1 MMLWGSVVNK
11 LWLTILL
18 LVSVVLGLLT
28 FLLLEFFGNFH
39 IEEAE
44 ESLMQTATKVSI
56 LMEEIDDKDTVYDT
70 AERVQDPNSRIAIL
84 QDDEL
89 WLSGTDE
96 QSEPLPGVDKDW
108 LLADPELKKAAVNG
122 KDVSKQLILPDS
134 DRSVIAVGTPLQD
147 GSGAVYVYQSL
158 AVVKETGNQTT
169 QIILLGAGIAFIL
182 TTVFAFFLSSRITKP
197 LIKMQD
203 AALNV
208 ARGQFGTEVP
218 VVTHDEIG
226 MLAMAFNKMG
236 KQLEFNINALSQE
249 KEHLS
254 RVVNAM
260 VDGVVMINRQGEL
273 TVTNPPA
280 EAFIHDWQF
289 ENGET
294 FHEVPGVWLEIME
307 SVVATASE
315 VTREV
320 TIQGREWVI
329 IATPL
334 YDDATIRGAVAVVR
348 DMTQERRLNKLR
360 EDFITNITHELRTP
374 ISLLQGYS
382 EAIID
387 DIADTVEAKNELAQ
401 IIHDESLRIGRLVNQ
416 LLDLARMEAGDTN
429 LVMEDVEINPFL
441 ERIVRKFQ
449 GLADEREIKL
459 GLVNTV
465 ERSTYHF
472 APDAIEQVLT
482 NLIDNAITHTENAGA
497 VQVLVSD
504 EKEELVMIVK
514 DSGSG
519 IPEEDLPFVFE
530 RFYKADKSRTRKTAK
545 TGNGLGLAIAKN
557 IVQAHNGTI
566 KVTSK
571 LHEGTTFTIRLPQ
584 DTNLT

>member
-1 MMLWGSVVNK
+1 MLWGSVVNK
-11 LWLTILL
+11 LWLTILV

-56 LMEEIDDKDTVYDT
+56 LLEEIDDRSTVYDT

-84 QDDEL
+84 QNDEL
-89 WLSGTDE
+89 WISDPDE
-96 QSEPLPGVDKDW
+96 AEPLPGVDKQW
-108 LLADPELKKAAVNG
+108 LLHDPELNKAVTEG
-122 KDVSKQLILPDS
+122 EDVSKQLILPNT
-134 DRSVIAVGTPLQD
+134 DRSVIVVGTPLQD
-147 GSGAVYVYQSL
+147 GAGAVYVYQSL
-158 AVVKETGNQTT
+158 SVVKETGNQTT
-169 QIILLGAGIAFIL
+169 QIILLGAGIAFVL

-208 ARGQFGTEVP
+208 ARGEFGTTVP

-226 MLAMAFNKMG
+226 MLATALNKMG

-249 KEHLS
+249 KEHLA

-280 EAFIHDWQF
+280 EEFIHDWQF

-307 SVVATASE
+307 SVVSTASD

-334 YDDATIRGAVAVVR
+334 YDDAAIRGAVAVVR

-387 DIADTVEAKNELAQ
+387 DIADTIEAKNELAQ

-416 LLDLARMEAGDTN
+416 SLDLARMEAGDTN
-429 LVMEDVEINPFL
+429 LVVEEVEINPFL

-459 GLVNTV
+459 GLVNALDK
-465 ERSTYHF
+465 RNYQF
-472 APDAIEQVLT
+472 APDALEQVLT
-482 NLIDNAITHTENAGA
+482 NLIDNAITHTENAGS

-504 EKEELVMIVK
+504 DKEQLVMIVK

-530 RFYKADKSRTRKTAK
+530 RFYKADKSRTRKTAR

-557 IVQAHNGTI
+557 IIQAHGGTI

-571 LHEGTTFTIRLPQ
+571 LHEGTTFTIRLPR
-584 DTNLT
+584 DTNLS

>member
-1 MMLWGSVVNK
+1 MLWGSVVNK
-11 LWLTILL
+11 LWLTILV

-56 LMEEIDDKDTVYDT
+56 LLEEIDDRNTVYDT

-84 QDDEL
+84 QNDEL
-89 WLSGTDE
+89 WISNPDE
-96 QSEPLPGVDKDW
+96 AEPLPDVDQQW
-108 LLADPELKKAAVNG
+108 LLNDDTLNKAVTDG
-122 KDVSKQLILPDS
+122 EDVSKQLILPNT
-134 DRSVIAVGTPLQD
+134 DRSVIVVGTPLQD

-158 AVVKETGNQTT
+158 SVVKETGNQTT
-169 QIILLGAGIAFIL
+169 QIILLGAGIAFVL

-208 ARGQFGTEVP
+208 ARGEFGTEVP

-226 MLAMAFNKMG
+226 MLATALNKMG

-249 KEHLS
+249 KEHLA

-307 SVVATASE
+307 SVVSTASE

-334 YDDATIRGAVAVVR
+334 YDDAAIRGAVAVVR

-459 GLVNTV
+459 GLVNAV
-465 ERSTYHF
+465 DKRTYHF
-472 APDAIEQVLT
+472 APDALEQVLT
-482 NLIDNAITHTENAGA
+482 NLIDNAITHTEHAGA

-504 EKEELVMIVK
+504 DKDQLVIIVK

-557 IVQAHNGTI
+557 IIQAHNGTI

-571 LHEGTTFTIRLPQ
+571 LREGTTFIIRLPQ

>member
-1 MMLWGSVVNK
+1 MLWGSVVNK
-11 LWLTILL
+11 LWLTILV

-44 ESLMQTATKVSI
+44 ESLMQTAAKVSI
-56 LMEEIDDKDTVYDT
+56 LLEEIDDRSTVYDT

-89 WLSGTDE
+89 WISEPDE
-96 QSEPLPGVDKDW
+96 AEPLPDVDQQW
-108 LLADPELKKAAVNG
+108 LMDDAVLNKAVTEG
-122 KDVSKQLILPDS
+122 EDVSKQLILPNT
-134 DRSVIAVGTPLQD
+134 DRSVIVVGTPLQD

-158 AVVKETGNQTT
+158 SVVKETGNQTT
-169 QIILLGAGIAFIL
+169 QIILLGAGIAFVL

-208 ARGQFGTEVP
+208 ARGEFGTKVP

-226 MLAMAFNKMG
+226 MLATALNKMG

-249 KEHLS
+249 KEHLA

-280 EAFIHDWQF
+280 EEFIHDWQF

-307 SVVATASE
+307 SVVSTASE

-334 YDDATIRGAVAVVR
+334 YDDAAIRGAVAVVR

-387 DIADTVEAKNELAQ
+387 DIADTIEAKNELAQ

-416 LLDLARMEAGDTN
+416 SLDLARMEAGDTN
-429 LVMEDVEINPFL
+429 LVMEEVEINPFL

-459 GLVNTV
+459 GLVNAV
-465 ERSTYHF
+465 DKRTYQF

-504 EKEELVMIVK
+504 DKDQLVMIVK

-530 RFYKADKSRTRKTAK
+530 RFYKADKSRTRKTVR

-557 IVQAHNGTI
+557 IIQAHDGTI

-571 LHEGTTFTIRLPQ
+571 LHEGTTFTIRLPR

>member
-1 MMLWGSVVNK
+1 MLWGSVVNK
-11 LWLTILL
+11 LWLTILV

-56 LMEEIDDKDTVYDT
+56 LLEEIDDRNTVYDT

-84 QDDEL
+84 QNDEL
-89 WLSGTDE
+89 WISNPDE
-96 QSEPLPGVDKDW
+96 AEPLPNVDQQW
-108 LLADPELKKAAVNG
+108 LLNDDTLNKAVTEG
-122 KDVSKQLILPDS
+122 EDVSKQLILPNT
-134 DRSVIAVGTPLQD
+134 DRSVIVVGTPLQD

-158 AVVKETGNQTT
+158 SVVKETGNQTT
-169 QIILLGAGIAFIL
+169 QIILLGAGIAFVL

-208 ARGQFGTEVP
+208 ARGEFGTEVP

-226 MLAMAFNKMG
+226 MLATALNKMG

-249 KEHLS
+249 KEHLA

-307 SVVATASE
+307 SVVSTASE

-334 YDDATIRGAVAVVR
+334 YDDAAIRGAVAVVR

-459 GLVNTV
+459 GLVNAV
-465 ERSTYHF
+465 DKRTYHF
-472 APDAIEQVLT
+472 APDALEQVLT
-482 NLIDNAITHTENAGA
+482 NLIDNAITHTEHAGA

-504 EKEELVMIVK
+504 DKDQLVIIVK

-557 IVQAHNGTI
+557 IIQAHNGTI

-571 LHEGTTFTIRLPQ
+571 LREGTTFTIRLPQ

>member
-1 MMLWGSVVNK
+1 MLWGSVVNK
-11 LWLTILL
+11 LWLTILV

-56 LMEEIDDKDTVYDT
+56 LLEEIDDRSTVYDT

-84 QDDEL
+84 QNDEL
-89 WLSGTDE
+89 WISNPDE
-96 QSEPLPGVDKDW
+96 AEPLPDVDQQW
-108 LLADPELKKAAVNG
+108 LLNDDTLNKAVTEG
-122 KDVSKQLILPDS
+122 EDVSKQLILPNT
-134 DRSVIAVGTPLQD
+134 DRSVIVVGTPLQD

-158 AVVKETGNQTT
+158 SVVKETGNQTT
-169 QIILLGAGIAFIL
+169 QIILLGAGIAFVL

-208 ARGQFGTEVP
+208 ARGEFGTTVP

-226 MLAMAFNKMG
+226 MLATALNKMG

-249 KEHLS
+249 KEHLA

-280 EAFIHDWQF
+280 EEFIHDWQF

-307 SVVATASE
+307 SVVSTASE

-334 YDDATIRGAVAVVR
+334 YDDAAIRGAVAVVR

-416 LLDLARMEAGDTN
+416 SLDLARMEAGDTN
-429 LVMEDVEINPFL
+429 LVVEEVEINPFL

-459 GLVNTV
+459 GLVNAV
-465 ERSTYHF
+465 DKRTYRF
-472 APDAIEQVLT
+472 APDGIEQVLT

-504 EKEELVMIVK
+504 DKDQLVMIVK

-530 RFYKADKSRTRKTAK
+530 RFYKADKSRTRKTAR

-557 IVQAHNGTI
+557 IIQAHGGTI

-571 LHEGTTFTIRLPQ
+571 LHEGTTFTIRLPR

>member
-1 MMLWGSVVNK
+1 MLWGGVVNK
-11 LWLTILL
+11 LWLTILV

-44 ESLMQTATKVSI
+44 ESLMQTASKVSI
-56 LMEEIDDKDTVYDT
+56 LMEEIDDTSTVYDT

-89 WLSGTDE
+89 WLTAADDE
-96 QSEPLPGVDKDW
+96 SAPLPAVDKQWFLGDT
-108 LLADPELKKAAVNG
+108 ELKRAVTEE

-134 DRSVIAVGTPLQD
+134 DQSVIVVGTPLQD

-158 AVVKETGNQTT
+158 SVVKETGNQTT

-197 LIKMQD
+197 LIKMHD

-208 ARGQFGTEVP
+208 ARGEFGTKVP

-226 MLAMAFNKMG
+226 MLATAFNKMG

-307 SVVATASE
+307 NVVATASE

-429 LVMEDVEINPFL
+429 LVMEEVEINPFL

-449 GLADEREIKL
+449 RLADERDIKL
-459 GLVNTV
+459 GLVNAV
-465 ERSTYHF
+465 EKSTYHF
-472 APDAIEQVLT
+472 APDSMEQVLT
-482 NLIDNAITHTENAGA
+482 NLIDNAITHTENTGA

-504 EKEELVMIVK
+504 EKGQLVMRVK

-530 RFYKADKSRTRKTAK
+530 RFYKADKSRTRKTAR

-557 IVQAHNGTI
+557 IVKAHNGSI

-571 LHEGTTFTIRLPQ
+571 LHEGTTFIILLPQ
-584 DTNLT
+584 DTNPT

>member
-1 MMLWGSVVNK
+1 MLWGSVVNK
-11 LWLTILL
+11 LWLTILV

-44 ESLMQTATKVSI
+44 ESLLQTATKVSI
-56 LMEEIDDKDTVYDT
+56 LMEEINNKDTVYDT
-70 AERVQDPNSRIAIL
+70 AERVQDKNSRIAIL

-89 WLSGTDE
+89 WLSGTDKE
-96 QSEPLPGVDKDW
+96 SEPLPDVDREW
-108 LLADPELKKAAVNG
+108 LLQDTELNKAATEG
-122 KDVSKQLILPDS
+122 EDVSKQLILPDS
-134 DRSVIAVGTPLQD
+134 DKSVIVVGTPLQD

-158 AVVKETGNQTT
+158 SVVRETGNQTT
-169 QIILLGAGIAFIL
+169 QIILLGAGIAFVL

-226 MLAMAFNKMG
+226 MLATAFNKMG

-307 SVVATASE
+307 SVVSTASD

-334 YDDATIRGAVAVVR
+334 FEDAAIRGAVAVVR

-459 GLVNTV
+459 GLINTV

-472 APDAIEQVLT
+472 APDAMEQVLT
-482 NLIDNAITHTENAGA
+482 NLIDNAIRHTDSGGA

-504 EKEELVMIVK
+504 EKERLVMTVK
-514 DSGSG
+514 DTGRG

-530 RFYKADKSRTRKTAK
+530 RFYKADKSRTRKTAR

-557 IVQAHNGTI
+557 IVQAHDGTI

-584 DTNLT
+584 DTNQ

>member
-1 MMLWGSVVNK
+1 MLWGSVVNK

-44 ESLMQTATKVSI
+44 ERLMQTAAKVSI
-56 LMEEIDDKDTVYDT
+56 LLEEIDNRGTVFDT
-70 AERVQDPNSRIAIL
+70 ANRVQDPNSRIAIL
-84 QDDEL
+84 QGDTF
-89 WLSGTDE
+89 WLSEPDT
-96 QSEPLPGVDKDW
+96 QSDALPGVNKNWFLEDT
-108 LLADPELKKAAVNG
+108 ELSKAVTDG
-122 KDVSKQLILPDS
+122 KEVSKRLVLPDTDVSVL
-134 DRSVIAVGTPLQD
+134 AVGTPLAD
-147 GSGAVYVYQSL
+147 GNGAVYVYQSL
-158 AVVKETGNQTT
+158 SVVKETGNQTT
-169 QIILLGAGIAFIL
+169 QIILLGAGIAFVL

-208 ARGQFGTEVP
+208 ARGQFGTTVP

-226 MLAMAFNKMG
+226 MLATAFNKMG

-307 SVVATASE
+307 SVVTTASE
-315 VTREV
+315 VTREL

-334 YDDATIRGAVAVVR
+334 YDDAAIRGAVAVVR

-360 EDFITNITHELRTP
+360 EDFITNVTHELRTP

-416 LLDLARMEAGDTN
+416 LLDLARMEAGDTH
-429 LVMEDVEINPFL
+429 LIIEDVDINPFL

-449 GLADEREIKL
+449 GLADDRQIKL
-459 GLVNTV
+459 GLVNAV
-465 ERSTYHF
+465 DKQTYQF
-472 APDAIEQVLT
+472 APDSLEQVLT
-482 NLIDNAITHTENAGA
+482 NLIDNAITHTENAGS
-497 VQVLVSD
+497 VQVTVSD
-504 EKEELVMIVK
+504 DSEQLVITVK

-530 RFYKADKSRTRKTAK
+530 RFYKADKSRTRKTGK

-557 IVQAHNGTI
+557 IVQAHGGTI
-566 KVTSK
+566 KVTSR

-584 DTNLT
+584 HTKKI

>member
-1 MMLWGSVVNK
+1 MLWGSVVNK

-44 ESLMQTATKVSI
+44 EKLMQTAAKVSI
-56 LMEEIDDKDTVYDT
+56 LLEEIDDRVTVFNT
-70 AERVQDPNSRIAIL
+70 ADRVQDPNSRIAIL
-84 QDDEL
+84 QGDTY
-89 WLSGTDE
+89 WLSEPDK
-96 QSEPLPGVDKDW
+96 QSDALPSVDKDW
-108 LLADPELKKAAVNG
+108 FLEDAELSKAVTDR
-122 KDVSKQLILPDS
+122 KEVSKQVVLPNTDV
-134 DRSVIAVGTPLQD
+134 SVLAVGTPLED
-147 GSGAVYVYQSL
+147 GDGAVYVYQSL
-158 AVVKETGNQTT
+158 SVVKETGNQTT
-169 QIILLGAGIAFIL
+169 QIILLGAGIAFVL

-208 ARGQFGTEVP
+208 ARGQFGTTVP

-226 MLAMAFNKMG
+226 MLATAFNKMG

-307 SVVATASE
+307 SVVTTASE
-315 VTREV
+315 VTREI

-334 YDDATIRGAVAVVR
+334 YDEAAIRGAVAVVR

-360 EDFITNITHELRTP
+360 EDFITNVTHELRTP

-416 LLDLARMEAGDTN
+416 LLDLARMEAGDTH
-429 LVMEDVEINPFL
+429 LVIEDVDINPFL

-449 GLADEREIKL
+449 GLADDRQMKL
-459 GLVNTV
+459 GLVNAV
-465 ERSTYHF
+465 DKQTYRF
-472 APDAIEQVLT
+472 APDSLEQVLT
-482 NLIDNAITHTENAGA
+482 NLIDNAITHTENAGS
-497 VQVLVSD
+497 VQVTVSD
-504 EKEELVMIVK
+504 DNEQLVITVK

-530 RFYKADKSRTRKTAK
+530 RFYKADKSRTRKTGK

-557 IVQAHNGTI
+557 IVQAHGGTI
-566 KVTSK
+566 NVTSR

-584 DTNLT
+584 HTKKI

>member
-1 MMLWGSVVNK
+1 MLWGSVVNK
-11 LWLTILL
+11 LWLTILV

-56 LMEEIDDKDTVYDT
+56 LLEEIDDRNTVYDT

-84 QDDEL
+84 QNDEL
-89 WLSGTDE
+89 WISNPDE
-96 QSEPLPGVDKDW
+96 AEPLPDVDQQW
-108 LLADPELKKAAVNG
+108 LLNDDTLNKAVTEG
-122 KDVSKQLILPDS
+122 EDVSKQLILPNT
-134 DRSVIAVGTPLQD
+134 DRSVIVVGTPLQD

-158 AVVKETGNQTT
+158 SVVKETGNQTT
-169 QIILLGAGIAFIL
+169 QIILLGAGIAFVL

-208 ARGQFGTEVP
+208 ARGEFGTEVP

-226 MLAMAFNKMG
+226 MLATALNKMG

-249 KEHLS
+249 KEHLA

-307 SVVATASE
+307 SVVSTASE

-334 YDDATIRGAVAVVR
+334 YDDAAIRGAVAVVR

-459 GLVNTV
+459 GLVNAV
-465 ERSTYHF
+465 DKRTYHF
-472 APDAIEQVLT
+472 APDALEQVLT
-482 NLIDNAITHTENAGA
+482 NLIDNAITHTEHAGA

-504 EKEELVMIVK
+504 DKDQLVIIVK

-557 IVQAHNGTI
+557 IIQAHNGTI

-571 LHEGTTFTIRLPQ
+571 LREGTTFTIRLPQ

>member
-1 MMLWGSVVNK
+1 MLWGSVVNK
-11 LWLTILL
+11 LWLTILV

-56 LMEEIDDKDTVYDT
+56 LLEEIDDRSTVYDT

-84 QDDEL
+84 QNDALWISNPDEA
-89 WLSGTDE
+89 
-96 QSEPLPGVDKDW
+96 EPLPDVDQQW
-108 LLADPELKKAAVNG
+108 LLNDDTLNKAVTEG
-122 KDVSKQLILPDS
+122 EDVSKQLILPNT
-134 DRSVIAVGTPLQD
+134 DRSVIVVGTPLQD

-158 AVVKETGNQTT
+158 SVVKETGNQTT
-169 QIILLGAGIAFIL
+169 QIILLGAGIAFVL

-208 ARGQFGTEVP
+208 ARGEFGTTVP

-226 MLAMAFNKMG
+226 MLATALNKMG

-249 KEHLS
+249 KEHLA

-280 EAFIHDWQF
+280 EEFIHDWQF

-307 SVVATASE
+307 SVVSTASE

-334 YDDATIRGAVAVVR
+334 YDDAAIRGAVAVVR

-416 LLDLARMEAGDTN
+416 SLDLARMEAGDTN
-429 LVMEDVEINPFL
+429 LVVEEVEINPFL

-459 GLVNTV
+459 GLVNAV
-465 ERSTYHF
+465 DKRTYRF
-472 APDAIEQVLT
+472 APDGIEQVLT

-504 EKEELVMIVK
+504 DKDQLIMIVK

-530 RFYKADKSRTRKTAK
+530 RFYKADKSRTRKTAR

-557 IVQAHNGTI
+557 IIQAHGGTI

>member
-1 MMLWGSVVNK
+1 MLWGSVVNK
-11 LWLTILL
+11 LWLTILV

-56 LMEEIDDKDTVYDT
+56 LLEEIDDRNTVYDT

-84 QDDEL
+84 QNDEL
-89 WLSGTDE
+89 WISNPDE
-96 QSEPLPGVDKDW
+96 AEPLPDVDQQW
-108 LLADPELKKAAVNG
+108 LLNDDTLNKAVTEG
-122 KDVSKQLILPDS
+122 EDVSKQLILPNT
-134 DRSVIAVGTPLQD
+134 DRSVIVVGTPLQD

-158 AVVKETGNQTT
+158 SVVKETGNQTT
-169 QIILLGAGIAFIL
+169 QIILLGAGIAFVL

-208 ARGQFGTEVP
+208 ARGEFGTTVP

-226 MLAMAFNKMG
+226 MLATALNKMG

-249 KEHLS
+249 KEHLA

-280 EAFIHDWQF
+280 EEFIHDWQF

-307 SVVATASE
+307 SVVSTASE

-334 YDDATIRGAVAVVR
+334 YDDAAIRGAVAVVR

-416 LLDLARMEAGDTN
+416 SLDLARMEAGDTN
-429 LVMEDVEINPFL
+429 LVVEEVEINPFL

-459 GLVNTV
+459 GLVNAV
-465 ERSTYHF
+465 DKRTYQF
-472 APDAIEQVLT
+472 GPDGIEQVLT

-504 EKEELVMIVK
+504 DKDQLVMIVK

-530 RFYKADKSRTRKTAK
+530 RFYKADKSRTRKTAR

-557 IVQAHNGTI
+557 IIQAHGGTI

-571 LHEGTTFTIRLPQ
+571 LHEGTTFTIRLPR

>member
-1 MMLWGSVVNK
+1 MLWGSVVNK
-11 LWLTILL
+11 LWLTILV

-56 LMEEIDDKDTVYDT
+56 LLEEIDDRSTVYDT

-84 QDDEL
+84 QNDALWISNPDEA
-89 WLSGTDE
+89 
-96 QSEPLPGVDKDW
+96 EPLPDVDQQW
-108 LLADPELKKAAVNG
+108 LLNDDTLNKAVTEG
-122 KDVSKQLILPDS
+122 EDVSKQLILPNT
-134 DRSVIAVGTPLQD
+134 DRSVIVVGTPLQD

-158 AVVKETGNQTT
+158 SVVKETGNQTT
-169 QIILLGAGIAFIL
+169 QIILLGAGIAFVL

-208 ARGQFGTEVP
+208 ARGEFGTTVP

-226 MLAMAFNKMG
+226 MLATALNKMG

-249 KEHLS
+249 KEHLA

-280 EAFIHDWQF
+280 EEFIHDWQF

-307 SVVATASE
+307 SVVSTASE

-334 YDDATIRGAVAVVR
+334 YDDAAIRGAVAVVR

-416 LLDLARMEAGDTN
+416 SLDLARMEAGDTN
-429 LVMEDVEINPFL
+429 LVVEEVEINPFL

-459 GLVNTV
+459 GLVNAV
-465 ERSTYHF
+465 DKRTYRF
-472 APDAIEQVLT
+472 APDGIEQVLT

-504 EKEELVMIVK
+504 DKDQLVMIVK

-530 RFYKADKSRTRKTAK
+530 RFYKADKSRTRKTAR

-557 IVQAHNGTI
+557 IIQAHGGTI

-571 LHEGTTFTIRLPQ
+571 LHEGTTFTIRLSQ

>member
-1 MMLWGSVVNK
+1 MLWGSVVNK
-11 LWLTILL
+11 LWLTILV

-44 ESLMQTATKVSI
+44 ESLMQTAAKVSI
-56 LMEEIDDKDTVYDT
+56 LLEEIDDRSTVYDT

-84 QDDEL
+84 QNDEL
-89 WLSGTDE
+89 WISEPDE
-96 QSEPLPGVDKDW
+96 AEPLPDVDQQW
-108 LLADPELKKAAVNG
+108 LLNDAVLNKAVTEG
-122 KDVSKQLILPDS
+122 EDVSKQLILPNT
-134 DRSVIAVGTPLQD
+134 DRSVIVVGTPLQD

-158 AVVKETGNQTT
+158 SVVKETGNQTT
-169 QIILLGAGIAFIL
+169 QIILLGAGIAFVL

-208 ARGQFGTEVP
+208 ARGEFGTKVP

-226 MLAMAFNKMG
+226 MLATALNKMG

-249 KEHLS
+249 KEHLA

-280 EAFIHDWQF
+280 EEFIHDWQF

-307 SVVATASE
+307 SVVSTASE

-320 TIQGREWVI
+320 KIQGREWVI

-334 YDDATIRGAVAVVR
+334 YDDAAIRGAVAVVR

-416 LLDLARMEAGDTN
+416 SLDLARMEAGDTN
-429 LVMEDVEINPFL
+429 LVMEEVEINPFL

-459 GLVNTV
+459 GLVNAV
-465 ERSTYHF
+465 DKRTYQF

-504 EKEELVMIVK
+504 DKDQLVMIVK

-530 RFYKADKSRTRKTAK
+530 RFYKADKSRTRKTVR

-557 IVQAHNGTI
+557 IIQAHDGTI

-571 LHEGTTFTIRLPQ
+571 LHEGTTFTICLPR

>member
-1 MMLWGSVVNK
+1 MLWGSVVNK
-11 LWLTILL
+11 LWLTILA

-44 ESLMQTATKVSI
+44 ESLLQTATKVSI
-56 LMEEIDDKDTVYDT
+56 LMEEINNRDTVYDT
-70 AERVQDPNSRIAIL
+70 AERVQDKNSRIAIL
-84 QDDEL
+84 QDDQV
-89 WLSGTDE
+89 WLSDPDQE
-96 QSEPLPGVDKDW
+96 SEPLPDVDREW
-108 LLADPELKKAAVNG
+108 LLQDTELKKAATEG
-122 KDVSKQLILPDS
+122 EDVSKQLILPDT
-134 DRSVIAVGTPLQD
+134 DRSVIVVGTPLQD

-158 AVVKETGNQTT
+158 SVVKETGNQTT
-169 QIILLGAGIAFIL
+169 QIILLGAGIAFVL

-226 MLAMAFNKMG
+226 MLATAFNKMG

-273 TVTNPPA
+273 TVSNPPA

-307 SVVATASE
+307 NVVATASD

-334 YDDATIRGAVAVVR
+334 YEDAAIRGAVAVVR

-429 LVMEDVEINPFL
+429 LVMEEVEINPFL

-459 GLVNTV
+459 GLVNAV

-472 APDAIEQVLT
+472 APDAMEQVLT
-482 NLIDNAITHTENAGA
+482 NLIDNAIRHTDDGGA

-504 EKEELVMIVK
+504 EKERLVMIVK
-514 DSGSG
+514 DTGRG

-530 RFYKADKSRTRKTAK
+530 RFYKADKSRTRKTAR

-557 IVQAHNGTI
+557 IVQAHDGTI

-571 LHEGTTFTIRLPQ
+571 LHEGTTFTIRIPQ
-584 DTNLT
+584 DTILK

>member
-1 MMLWGSVVNK
+1 MLWGSVVNK
-11 LWLTILL
+11 LWLTILV

-44 ESLMQTATKVSI
+44 ESLMQTAAKVSI
-56 LMEEIDDKDTVYDT
+56 LLEEIDDRSTVYDT

-84 QDDEL
+84 QNDEL
-89 WLSGTDE
+89 WLSDADE
-96 QSEPLPGVDKDW
+96 EEPLPDVDKQW
-108 LLADPELKKAAVNG
+108 LLNDTELNKAVTDG
-122 KDVSKQLILPDS
+122 EDVSKQLILPDT
-134 DRSVIAVGTPLQD
+134 DKSVIVVGTPLQD

-158 AVVKETGNQTT
+158 SVVKETGNQTT
-169 QIILLGAGIAFIL
+169 QIILLAAGIAFVL

-208 ARGQFGTEVP
+208 ARGEFGTEVP

-226 MLAMAFNKMG
+226 MLATALNKMG

-249 KEHLS
+249 KEHLA

-280 EAFIHDWQF
+280 ETFIHDWQF

-294 FHEVPGVWLEIME
+294 FHEVPGFWLEIME
-307 SVVATASE
+307 NVVSTASE

-334 YDDATIRGAVAVVR
+334 YDDAAIRGAVAVVR

-429 LVMEDVEINPFL
+429 LVMEEVEINPFL

-459 GLVNTV
+459 GLVNALDKQ
-465 ERSTYHF
+465 TYHF

-497 VQVLVSD
+497 VQVLVSED
-504 EKEELVMIVK
+504 KEQLVVIVK

-530 RFYKADKSRTRKTAK
+530 RFYKADKSRTRKTAR

-557 IVQAHNGTI
+557 IIQAHDGTI

>member
-1 MMLWGSVVNK
+1 MLWGSVVNK
-11 LWLTILL
+11 LWLTILV

-44 ESLMQTATKVSI
+44 ESLMQTAAKVSI
-56 LMEEIDDKDTVYDT
+56 LLEEIDDRSTVYDT

-84 QDDEL
+84 QNDEL
-89 WLSGTDE
+89 WISDPDKA
-96 QSEPLPGVDKDW
+96 EPLPDVDQEW
-108 LLADPELKKAAVNG
+108 LLNDAVLNKAVTEG
-122 KDVSKQLILPDS
+122 EDVSKQLILPNT
-134 DRSVIAVGTPLQD
+134 DRSVIVVGTPLQD

-158 AVVKETGNQTT
+158 SVVKETGNQTT
-169 QIILLGAGIAFIL
+169 QIILLGAGIAFVL

-208 ARGQFGTEVP
+208 ARGEFGTTVP

-226 MLAMAFNKMG
+226 MLATALNKMG

-249 KEHLS
+249 KEHLA

-280 EAFIHDWQF
+280 EEFIHDWQF

-307 SVVATASE
+307 SVVSTASE

-334 YDDATIRGAVAVVR
+334 YDDAAIRGAVAVVR

-416 LLDLARMEAGDTN
+416 SLDLARMEAGDTN
-429 LVMEDVEINPFL
+429 LVMEEVEINPFL

-459 GLVNTV
+459 GLVNAV
-465 ERSTYHF
+465 DKRTYQF

-497 VQVLVSD
+497 VQVLVSVD
-504 EKEELVMIVK
+504 KDQLVMIVK

-530 RFYKADKSRTRKTAK
+530 RFYKADKSRTRKTAR

-557 IVQAHNGTI
+557 IIQAHGGTI

-571 LHEGTTFTIRLPQ
+571 LHEGTTFTIRLPR

>member
-1 MMLWGSVVNK
+1 MLWGSVVNK
-11 LWLTILL
+11 LWLTILV

-56 LMEEIDDKDTVYDT
+56 LLEEIDDRNTVYDT

-84 QDDEL
+84 QNDEL
-89 WLSGTDE
+89 WISNPDE
-96 QSEPLPGVDKDW
+96 AEPLPDVNQQW
-108 LLADPELKKAAVNG
+108 LLNDDTLNKAVTEG
-122 KDVSKQLILPDS
+122 EDVSKQLILPNT
-134 DRSVIAVGTPLQD
+134 DRSVIVVGTPLQD

-158 AVVKETGNQTT
+158 SVVKETGNQTT
-169 QIILLGAGIAFIL
+169 QIILLGAGIAFVL

-208 ARGQFGTEVP
+208 ARGEFGTEVP

-226 MLAMAFNKMG
+226 MLATALNKMG

-249 KEHLS
+249 KEHLA

-307 SVVATASE
+307 SVVSTASE

-334 YDDATIRGAVAVVR
+334 YDDAAIRGAVAVVR

-459 GLVNTV
+459 GLVNAV
-465 ERSTYHF
+465 DKRTYHF
-472 APDAIEQVLT
+472 APDALEQVLT
-482 NLIDNAITHTENAGA
+482 NLIDNAITHTEHAGA

-504 EKEELVMIVK
+504 DKDQLVIIVK

-557 IVQAHNGTI
+557 IIQAHNGTI

-571 LHEGTTFTIRLPQ
+571 LREGTTFTIRLPQ

>member
-1 MMLWGSVVNK
+1 MLWGSVVNK

-44 ESLMQTATKVSI
+44 EKLMQTAAKVSI
-56 LMEEIDDKDTVYDT
+56 LLEEIDDRVTVFNT
-70 AERVQDPNSRIAIL
+70 ADRVQDPNSRIAIL
-84 QDDEL
+84 QGDTY
-89 WLSGTDE
+89 WLSEPDK
-96 QSEPLPGVDKDW
+96 QSDALPSVDKDW
-108 LLADPELKKAAVNG
+108 FLEDAELSKAVTDG
-122 KDVSKQLILPDS
+122 KEVSKQVVLPNTDV
-134 DRSVIAVGTPLQD
+134 SVLAVGTPLED
-147 GSGAVYVYQSL
+147 GDGAVYVYQSL
-158 AVVKETGNQTT
+158 SVVKETGNQTT
-169 QIILLGAGIAFIL
+169 QIILLGAGIAFVL

-208 ARGQFGTEVP
+208 ARGQFGTTVP

-226 MLAMAFNKMG
+226 MLATAFNKMG

-307 SVVATASE
+307 SVVTTASE
-315 VTREV
+315 VTREI

-334 YDDATIRGAVAVVR
+334 YDEAAIRGAVAVVR

-360 EDFITNITHELRTP
+360 EDFITNVTHELRTP

-416 LLDLARMEAGDTN
+416 LLDLARMEAGDTH
-429 LVMEDVEINPFL
+429 LVIEDVDINPFL

-449 GLADEREIKL
+449 GLADDRQMKL
-459 GLVNTV
+459 GLVNAV
-465 ERSTYHF
+465 DKQTYRF
-472 APDAIEQVLT
+472 APDSLEQVLT
-482 NLIDNAITHTENAGA
+482 NLIDNAITHTENAGS
-497 VQVLVSD
+497 VQVTVSD
-504 EKEELVMIVK
+504 DNEQLVITVK

-530 RFYKADKSRTRKTAK
+530 RFYKADKSRTRKTGK

-557 IVQAHNGTI
+557 IVQAHGGTI
-566 KVTSK
+566 NVTSR

-584 DTNLT
+584 HTKKI

>member
-1 MMLWGSVVNK
+1 MLWGSVVNK
-11 LWLTILL
+11 LWLTILV

-56 LMEEIDDKDTVYDT
+56 LLEEIDDRNTVYDT

-84 QDDEL
+84 QNDEL
-89 WLSGTDE
+89 WISKPDE
-96 QSEPLPGVDKDW
+96 AEPLPDVDQQW
-108 LLADPELKKAAVNG
+108 LLNDAELNKAVTEG
-122 KDVSKQLILPDS
+122 EDVSKQLILPTT
-134 DRSVIAVGTPLQD
+134 DRSVIVVGTPLQD

-158 AVVKETGNQTT
+158 SVVKETGNQTT
-169 QIILLGAGIAFIL
+169 QIILLGAGIAFVL

-208 ARGQFGTEVP
+208 ARGEFGTTVP

-226 MLAMAFNKMG
+226 MLATALNKMG

-249 KEHLS
+249 KEHLA

-280 EAFIHDWQF
+280 EEFIHDWQF

-307 SVVATASE
+307 NVVSTASE

-334 YDDATIRGAVAVVR
+334 YDDAAIRGAVAVVR

-416 LLDLARMEAGDTN
+416 SLDLARMEAGDTN
-429 LVMEDVEINPFL
+429 LVVEEVEINPFL

-459 GLVNTV
+459 GLVNAV
-465 ERSTYHF
+465 DKRTYQF
-472 APDAIEQVLT
+472 APDGIEQVLT
-482 NLIDNAITHTENAGA
+482 NLIDNAITHTENAGS

-504 EKEELVMIVK
+504 DKEQLIMIVK

-530 RFYKADKSRTRKTAK
+530 RFYKADKSRTRKTAR

-557 IVQAHNGTI
+557 IIHAHDGTI

>member
-1 MMLWGSVVNK
+1 MLWGSVVNK
-11 LWLTILL
+11 LWLTILV

-56 LMEEIDDKDTVYDT
+56 LLEEIDDRNTVYDT

-84 QDDEL
+84 QNDEL
-89 WLSGTDE
+89 WISKPDE
-96 QSEPLPGVDKDW
+96 AEPLPDVDQQW
-108 LLADPELKKAAVNG
+108 LLNDAELNKAVTEG
-122 KDVSKQLILPDS
+122 EDVSKQLILPNT
-134 DRSVIAVGTPLQD
+134 DRSVIVVGTPLQD

-158 AVVKETGNQTT
+158 SVVKETGNQTT
-169 QIILLGAGIAFIL
+169 QIILLGAGIAFVL

-208 ARGQFGTEVP
+208 ARGEFGTTVP

-226 MLAMAFNKMG
+226 MLATALNKMG

-249 KEHLS
+249 KEHLA

-280 EAFIHDWQF
+280 EEFIHDWQF

-307 SVVATASE
+307 NVVSTASE

-334 YDDATIRGAVAVVR
+334 YDDAAIRGAVAVVR

-416 LLDLARMEAGDTN
+416 SLDLARMEAGDTN
-429 LVMEDVEINPFL
+429 LVVEEVEINPFL

-459 GLVNTV
+459 GLVNAV
-465 ERSTYHF
+465 DKRTYQF
-472 APDAIEQVLT
+472 APDGIEQVLT
-482 NLIDNAITHTENAGA
+482 NLIDNAITHTENAGS

-504 EKEELVMIVK
+504 DKEQLIMIVK

-530 RFYKADKSRTRKTAK
+530 RFYKADKSRTRKTAR

-557 IVQAHNGTI
+557 IIHAHDGTI

>member
-1 MMLWGSVVNK
+1 MLWGSVVNK
-11 LWLTILL
+11 LWLTILV

-56 LMEEIDDKDTVYDT
+56 LLEEIDDRNTVYDT

-84 QDDEL
+84 QNDEL
-89 WLSGTDE
+89 WISNPDE
-96 QSEPLPGVDKDW
+96 AEPLPDVDQQW
-108 LLADPELKKAAVNG
+108 LLNDDTLNKAVTDG
-122 KDVSKQLILPDS
+122 EDVSKQLILPNT
-134 DRSVIAVGTPLQD
+134 DRSVIVVGTPLQD

-158 AVVKETGNQTT
+158 SVVKETGNQTT
-169 QIILLGAGIAFIL
+169 QIILLGAGIAFVL

-208 ARGQFGTEVP
+208 ARGEFGTEVP

-226 MLAMAFNKMG
+226 MLATALNKMG

-249 KEHLS
+249 KEHLA

-307 SVVATASE
+307 SVVSTASE

-334 YDDATIRGAVAVVR
+334 YDDAAIRGAVAVVR

-459 GLVNTV
+459 GLVNAV
-465 ERSTYHF
+465 DKRTYHF
-472 APDAIEQVLT
+472 APDALEQVLT
-482 NLIDNAITHTENAGA
+482 NLIDNAITHTEHAGA

-504 EKEELVMIVK
+504 DKDQLVIIVK

-557 IVQAHNGTI
+557 IIQAHNGTI

-571 LHEGTTFTIRLPQ
+571 LREGTTFTIRLPQ

>member
-1 MMLWGSVVNK
+1 MLWGSVVNK

>member
-1 MMLWGSVVNK
+1 MLWGSVVNK
-11 LWLTILL
+11 LWLTILV

-56 LMEEIDDKDTVYDT
+56 LLEEIDDRNTVYDT

-84 QDDEL
+84 QNDEL
-89 WLSGTDE
+89 WISNPDE
-96 QSEPLPGVDKDW
+96 AEPLPDVDQQW
-108 LLADPELKKAAVNG
+108 LLNDDTLNKAVTDG
-122 KDVSKQLILPDS
+122 EDVSKQLILPNT
-134 DRSVIAVGTPLQD
+134 DRSVIVVGTPLQD

-158 AVVKETGNQTT
+158 SVVKETGNQTT
-169 QIILLGAGIAFIL
+169 QIILLGAGIAFVL

-208 ARGQFGTEVP
+208 ARGEFGTEVP

-226 MLAMAFNKMG
+226 MLATALNKMG

-249 KEHLS
+249 KEHLA

-307 SVVATASE
+307 SVVSTASE

-334 YDDATIRGAVAVVR
+334 YDDAAIRGAVAVVR
-348 DMTQERRLNKLR
+348 DMTQERELNKLR

-459 GLVNTV
+459 GLVNAV
-465 ERSTYHF
+465 DKRTYHF
-472 APDAIEQVLT
+472 APDALEQVLT
-482 NLIDNAITHTENAGA
+482 NLIDNAITHTEHAGA

-504 EKEELVMIVK
+504 DKDQLVIIVK

-557 IVQAHNGTI
+557 IIQAHNGTI

-571 LHEGTTFTIRLPQ
+571 LREGTTFIIRLPQ

>member
-1 MMLWGSVVNK
+1 MLWGSVVNK
-11 LWLTILL
+11 LWLTILV

-44 ESLMQTATKVSI
+44 ESLMQTAAKVSI
-56 LMEEIDDKDTVYDT
+56 LLEEIDDRSTVYDT

-84 QDDEL
+84 QNDEL
-89 WLSGTDE
+89 WISDPDKA
-96 QSEPLPGVDKDW
+96 EPLPDVDQEW
-108 LLADPELKKAAVNG
+108 LLNDAVLNKAVTEG
-122 KDVSKQLILPDS
+122 EDVSKQLILPNT
-134 DRSVIAVGTPLQD
+134 DRSVIVVGTPLQD

-158 AVVKETGNQTT
+158 SVVKETGNQTT
-169 QIILLGAGIAFIL
+169 QIILLGAGIAFVL

-208 ARGQFGTEVP
+208 ARGEFGTTVP

-226 MLAMAFNKMG
+226 MLATALNKMG

-249 KEHLS
+249 KEHLA

-280 EAFIHDWQF
+280 EEFIHDWQF

-307 SVVATASE
+307 SVVSTASE

-334 YDDATIRGAVAVVR
+334 YDDAAIRGAVAVVR

-416 LLDLARMEAGDTN
+416 SLDLARMEAGDTN
-429 LVMEDVEINPFL
+429 LVMEEVEINPFL

-459 GLVNTV
+459 GLVNAV
-465 ERSTYHF
+465 DKRTYQF

-497 VQVLVSD
+497 VQVLVSVD
-504 EKEELVMIVK
+504 KDQLVMIVK

-530 RFYKADKSRTRKTAK
+530 RFYKADKSRTRKTAR

-557 IVQAHNGTI
+557 IIQAHGGT
-566 KVTSK
+566 
-571 LHEGTTFTIRLPQ
+571 
-584 DTNLT
+584 

>member
-1 MMLWGSVVNK
+1 MLWGSVVNK

-44 ESLMQTATKVSI
+44 ERLMQTAAKVSI
-56 LMEEIDDKDTVYDT
+56 LLEEIDNQGTVFDT
-70 AERVQDPNSRIAIL
+70 ANRVQDPNSRIAIL
-84 QDDEL
+84 QGDTF
-89 WLSGTDE
+89 WLSDPAK
-96 QSEPLPGVDKDW
+96 QSDALPSVNKDW
-108 LLADPELKKAAVNG
+108 FLEDAELSKAVTDR
-122 KDVSKQLILPDS
+122 KEVSKQLVLPDT
-134 DRSVIAVGTPLQD
+134 DVSVLAVGTPLED
-147 GSGAVYVYQSL
+147 GDGAVYVYQSL
-158 AVVKETGNQTT
+158 SVVKETGNQTT
-169 QIILLGAGIAFIL
+169 QIILLGAGIAFVL

-203 AALNV
+203 AAINV
-208 ARGQFGTEVP
+208 ARGQFGTTVP

-226 MLAMAFNKMG
+226 MLATAFNKMG
-236 KQLEFNINALSQE
+236 RQLEFNINALSQE

-307 SVVATASE
+307 SVVTTASE
-315 VTREV
+315 VTREL

-334 YDDATIRGAVAVVR
+334 YDEAAIRGAVAVVR

-360 EDFITNITHELRTP
+360 EDFITNVTHELRTP

-416 LLDLARMEAGDTN
+416 LLDLARMEAGDTH
-429 LVMEDVEINPFL
+429 LVTEDVDINPFL

-449 GLADEREIKL
+449 GLADDRQIKL
-459 GLVNTV
+459 GLVNAV
-465 ERSTYHF
+465 DKQTYQF
-472 APDAIEQVLT
+472 APDSLEQVLT
-482 NLIDNAITHTENAGA
+482 NLIDNAITHTENAGS
-497 VQVLVSD
+497 VQVTVSD
-504 EKEELVMIVK
+504 DSEQLVITVK
-514 DSGSG
+514 DSGTG

-530 RFYKADKSRTRKTAK
+530 RFYKADKSRTRKTGK

-557 IVQAHNGTI
+557 IVQAHSGTI
-566 KVTSK
+566 KVTSR
-571 LHEGTTFTIRLPQ
+571 LHEGTTFIIRLPQ
-584 DTNLT
+584 HTKKI

>member
-1 MMLWGSVVNK
+1 MLWGSVVNK

-44 ESLMQTATKVSI
+44 ERLMQTAAKVSI
-56 LMEEIDDKDTVYDT
+56 LLEEIDNRSTVFDT
-70 AERVQDPNSRIAIL
+70 ADRVQDPNSRIAIL
-84 QDDEL
+84 QGDTF
-89 WLSGTDE
+89 WLSVPDK
-96 QSEPLPGVDKDW
+96 QSDVLPSVNKDW
-108 LLADPELKKAAVNG
+108 FLEDAELSKAVTDG
-122 KDVSKQLILPDS
+122 KEVSKQLVLPDT
-134 DRSVIAVGTPLQD
+134 DVSVLAVGTPLED
-147 GSGAVYVYQSL
+147 GNGAVYVYQSL
-158 AVVKETGNQTT
+158 SVVKETGNQTT
-169 QIILLGAGIAFIL
+169 QIILLGAGIAFVL

-208 ARGQFGTEVP
+208 ARGQFGTTVP

-226 MLAMAFNKMG
+226 MLATAFNKMG

-294 FHEVPGVWLEIME
+294 FREVPGVWLEIME
-307 SVVATASE
+307 SVVTTASE
-315 VTREV
+315 VTREL

-334 YDDATIRGAVAVVR
+334 YDEAAIRGAVAVVR

-360 EDFITNITHELRTP
+360 EDFITNVTHELRTP

-416 LLDLARMEAGDTN
+416 LLDLARMEAGDTH
-429 LVMEDVEINPFL
+429 LVIEDVDINPFL

-449 GLADEREIKL
+449 GLADDREIKL
-459 GLVNTV
+459 GLVNAV
-465 ERSTYHF
+465 DKQTYRF
-472 APDAIEQVLT
+472 APDSLEQVLT
-482 NLIDNAITHTENAGA
+482 NLIDNAITHTENAGS
-497 VQVLVSD
+497 VQVTVSD
-504 EKEELVMIVK
+504 DTEQLVISVK

-530 RFYKADKSRTRKTAK
+530 RFYKADKSRTRKTGK
-545 TGNGLGLAIAKN
+545 TGNGLGLAIANN
-557 IVQAHNGTI
+557 IVQAHGGTI
-566 KVTSK
+566 KVTSR
-571 LHEGTTFTIRLPQ
+571 LHEGTTFIIRLPQ
-584 DTNLT
+584 HTKKR

>member
-1 MMLWGSVVNK
+1 MLWGSVVNK
-11 LWLTILL
+11 LWLTILV

-56 LMEEIDDKDTVYDT
+56 LLEEIDDRSTVYDT

-84 QDDEL
+84 QNDALWISNPDEA
-89 WLSGTDE
+89 
-96 QSEPLPGVDKDW
+96 EPLPDVDQQW
-108 LLADPELKKAAVNG
+108 LLNDDTLNKAVTEG
-122 KDVSKQLILPDS
+122 EDVSKQLILPNT
-134 DRSVIAVGTPLQD
+134 DRSVIVVGTPLQD

-158 AVVKETGNQTT
+158 SVVKETGNQTT
-169 QIILLGAGIAFIL
+169 QIILLGAGIAFVL

-208 ARGQFGTEVP
+208 ARGEFGTTVP

-226 MLAMAFNKMG
+226 MLATALNKMG

-249 KEHLS
+249 KEHLA

-280 EAFIHDWQF
+280 EEFIHDWQF

-307 SVVATASE
+307 SVVSTASE

-334 YDDATIRGAVAVVR
+334 YDDAAIRGAVAVVR

-416 LLDLARMEAGDTN
+416 SLDLARMEAGDTN
-429 LVMEDVEINPFL
+429 LVVEEVEINPFL

-459 GLVNTV
+459 GLVNAV
-465 ERSTYHF
+465 DKRTYRF
-472 APDAIEQVLT
+472 APDGIEQVLT

-504 EKEELVMIVK
+504 DKDQLVMIVK

-530 RFYKADKSRTRKTAK
+530 RFYKADKSRTRKTAR

-557 IVQAHNGTI
+557 IIQAHGGTI

>member
-1 MMLWGSVVNK
+1 MLWGSVVNK
-11 LWLTILL
+11 LWLTILV

-56 LMEEIDDKDTVYDT
+56 LLEEIDDRSTVYDT

-84 QDDEL
+84 QNDEL
-89 WLSGTDE
+89 WISNPDE
-96 QSEPLPGVDKDW
+96 AEPLPDVDQQW
-108 LLADPELKKAAVNG
+108 LLNDDTLNKAVTEG
-122 KDVSKQLILPDS
+122 EDVSKQLILPNT
-134 DRSVIAVGTPLQD
+134 DRSVIVVGTPLQD

-158 AVVKETGNQTT
+158 SVVKETGNQTT
-169 QIILLGAGIAFIL
+169 QIILLGAGIAFVL

-208 ARGQFGTEVP
+208 ARGEFGTTVP

-226 MLAMAFNKMG
+226 MLATALNKMG

-249 KEHLS
+249 KEHLA

-280 EAFIHDWQF
+280 EEFIHDWQF

-307 SVVATASE
+307 SVVSTASE

-334 YDDATIRGAVAVVR
+334 YDDAAIRGAVAVVR

-416 LLDLARMEAGDTN
+416 SLDLARMEAGDTN
-429 LVMEDVEINPFL
+429 LVVEEVEINPFL

-459 GLVNTV
+459 GLVNAV
-465 ERSTYHF
+465 DKRTYQF
-472 APDAIEQVLT
+472 APDGIEQVLT

-504 EKEELVMIVK
+504 DKDQLVMIVK

-530 RFYKADKSRTRKTAK
+530 RFYKADKSRTRKTAR

-557 IVQAHNGTI
+557 IIQAHGGTI

-571 LHEGTTFTIRLPQ
+571 LHEGTTFTIRLPR

>member
-1 MMLWGSVVNK
+1 MLWGSVVNK

-44 ESLMQTATKVSI
+44 ERLMQTAAKVSI
-56 LMEEIDDKDTVYDT
+56 LLEEIDNRSTVFDT
-70 AERVQDPNSRIAIL
+70 ADRVQDPNSRIAIL
-84 QDDEL
+84 QGDTF
-89 WLSGTDE
+89 WLSVPDK
-96 QSEPLPGVDKDW
+96 QSDVLPSVNKDW
-108 LLADPELKKAAVNG
+108 FLEDAELSKAVTDG
-122 KDVSKQLILPDS
+122 KEVSKQLVLPDT
-134 DRSVIAVGTPLQD
+134 DVSVLAVGTPLED
-147 GSGAVYVYQSL
+147 GNGAVYVYQSL
-158 AVVKETGNQTT
+158 SVVKETGNQTT
-169 QIILLGAGIAFIL
+169 QIILLGAGIAFVL

-208 ARGQFGTEVP
+208 ARGQFGTTVP

-226 MLAMAFNKMG
+226 MLATAFNKMG

-294 FHEVPGVWLEIME
+294 FREVPGVWLEIME
-307 SVVATASE
+307 SVVTTASE
-315 VTREV
+315 VTREL

-334 YDDATIRGAVAVVR
+334 YDEAAIRGAVAVVR

-360 EDFITNITHELRTP
+360 EDFITNVTHELRTP

-416 LLDLARMEAGDTN
+416 LLDLARMEAGDTH
-429 LVMEDVEINPFL
+429 LVIEDVDINPFL

-449 GLADEREIKL
+449 GLADDREIKL
-459 GLVNTV
+459 GLVNAV
-465 ERSTYHF
+465 DKQTYRF
-472 APDAIEQVLT
+472 APDSLEQVLT
-482 NLIDNAITHTENAGA
+482 NLIDNAITHTENAGS
-497 VQVLVSD
+497 VQVTVSD
-504 EKEELVMIVK
+504 DTEQLVISVK

-530 RFYKADKSRTRKTAK
+530 RFYKADKSRTRKTGK

-557 IVQAHNGTI
+557 IVQAHGGTI
-566 KVTSK
+566 KVTSR
-571 LHEGTTFTIRLPQ
+571 LHEGTTFIIRLPQ
-584 DTNLT
+584 HTKKR

>member
-1 MMLWGSVVNK
+1 MLWGSVVNK
-11 LWLTILL
+11 LWLTILV

-56 LMEEIDDKDTVYDT
+56 LLEEIDDRSTVYDT

-84 QDDEL
+84 QNDALWISNPDEA
-89 WLSGTDE
+89 
-96 QSEPLPGVDKDW
+96 EPLPDVDQQW
-108 LLADPELKKAAVNG
+108 LLNDDTLNKAVTEG
-122 KDVSKQLILPDS
+122 EDVSKQLILPNT
-134 DRSVIAVGTPLQD
+134 DRSVIVVGTPLQD

-158 AVVKETGNQTT
+158 SVVKETGNQTT
-169 QIILLGAGIAFIL
+169 QIILLGAGIAFVL

-208 ARGQFGTEVP
+208 ARGEFGTTVP

-226 MLAMAFNKMG
+226 MLATALNKMG

-249 KEHLS
+249 KEHLA

-280 EAFIHDWQF
+280 EEFIHDWQF

-307 SVVATASE
+307 SVVSTASE

-334 YDDATIRGAVAVVR
+334 YDDAAIRGAVAVVR

-416 LLDLARMEAGDTN
+416 SLDLARMEAGDTN
-429 LVMEDVEINPFL
+429 LVVEEVEINPFL

-459 GLVNTV
+459 GLVNAV
-465 ERSTYHF
+465 DKRTYRF
-472 APDAIEQVLT
+472 APDGIEQVLT

-504 EKEELVMIVK
+504 DKDQLVMIVK

-530 RFYKADKSRTRKTAK
+530 RFYKADKSRTRKTAR

-557 IVQAHNGTI
+557 IIQAHGGTI

-584 DTNLT
+584 DTNMT

>member
-1 MMLWGSVVNK
+1 MLWGSVVNK
-11 LWLTILL
+11 LWLTILV

-56 LMEEIDDKDTVYDT
+56 LLEEIDDRSTVYDT

-84 QDDEL
+84 QNDALWISNPDEA
-89 WLSGTDE
+89 
-96 QSEPLPGVDKDW
+96 EPLPDVEQQW
-108 LLADPELKKAAVNG
+108 LLNDDTLNKAVTEG
-122 KDVSKQLILPDS
+122 EDVSKQLILPNT
-134 DRSVIAVGTPLQD
+134 DRSVIVVGTPLQD

-158 AVVKETGNQTT
+158 SVVKETGNQTT
-169 QIILLGAGIAFIL
+169 QIILLGAGIAFVL

-208 ARGQFGTEVP
+208 ARGEFGTTVP

-226 MLAMAFNKMG
+226 MLATALNKMG

-249 KEHLS
+249 KEHLA

-280 EAFIHDWQF
+280 EEFIHDWQF

-307 SVVATASE
+307 SVVSTASE

-334 YDDATIRGAVAVVR
+334 YDDAAIRGAVAVVR

-416 LLDLARMEAGDTN
+416 SLDLARMEAGDTN
-429 LVMEDVEINPFL
+429 LVVEEVEINPFL

-459 GLVNTV
+459 GLVNAV
-465 ERSTYHF
+465 DKRTYRF
-472 APDAIEQVLT
+472 APDGIEQVLT

-504 EKEELVMIVK
+504 DKDQLVMIVK

-530 RFYKADKSRTRKTAK
+530 RFYKADKSRTRKTAR

-557 IVQAHNGTI
+557 IIQAHGGTI

>member
-1 MMLWGSVVNK
+1 MLWGSVVNK
-11 LWLTILL
+11 LWLTILV

-44 ESLMQTATKVSI
+44 ESLMQTAAKVSI
-56 LMEEIDDKDTVYDT
+56 LLEEIEDRSTVYDT

-84 QDDEL
+84 QNDEL
-89 WLSGTDE
+89 WISDPDKA
-96 QSEPLPGVDKDW
+96 EPLPDVDQEW
-108 LLADPELKKAAVNG
+108 LLNDAVLNKAVTEG
-122 KDVSKQLILPDS
+122 EDVSKQLILPNT
-134 DRSVIAVGTPLQD
+134 DRSVIVVGTPLQD

-158 AVVKETGNQTT
+158 SVVKETGNQTT
-169 QIILLGAGIAFIL
+169 QIILLGAGIAFVL

-208 ARGQFGTEVP
+208 ARGEFGTTVP

-226 MLAMAFNKMG
+226 MLATALNKMG

-249 KEHLS
+249 KEHLA

-280 EAFIHDWQF
+280 EEFIHDWQF

-307 SVVATASE
+307 SVVSTASE

-334 YDDATIRGAVAVVR
+334 YDDAAIRGAVAVVR

-416 LLDLARMEAGDTN
+416 SLDLARMEAGDTN
-429 LVMEDVEINPFL
+429 LVMEEVEINPFL

-459 GLVNTV
+459 GLVNAV
-465 ERSTYHF
+465 DKRTYQF

-497 VQVLVSD
+497 VQVLVSVD
-504 EKEELVMIVK
+504 KDQLVMIVK

-530 RFYKADKSRTRKTAK
+530 RFYKADKSRTRKTAR

-557 IVQAHNGTI
+557 IIQAHGGTI

-571 LHEGTTFTIRLPQ
+571 LHEGTTFTIRLPR

>member
-1 MMLWGSVVNK
+1 MLWGSVVNK
-11 LWLTILL
+11 LWLTILV

-56 LMEEIDDKDTVYDT
+56 LLEEIDDRSTVYDT

-84 QDDEL
+84 QNDEL
-89 WLSGTDE
+89 WISNPDE
-96 QSEPLPGVDKDW
+96 AEPLPDVDQQW
-108 LLADPELKKAAVNG
+108 LLNDDTLNKAVTEG
-122 KDVSKQLILPDS
+122 EDVSKQLILPNT
-134 DRSVIAVGTPLQD
+134 DRSVIVVGTPLQD

-158 AVVKETGNQTT
+158 SVVKETGNQTT
-169 QIILLGAGIAFIL
+169 QIILLGAGIAFVL

-208 ARGQFGTEVP
+208 ARGEFGTTVP

-226 MLAMAFNKMG
+226 MLATALNKMG

-249 KEHLS
+249 KEHLA

-280 EAFIHDWQF
+280 EEFIHDWQF

-307 SVVATASE
+307 SVVSTASE

-334 YDDATIRGAVAVVR
+334 YDDAAIRGAVAVVR

-416 LLDLARMEAGDTN
+416 SLDLARMEAGDTN
-429 LVMEDVEINPFL
+429 LVLEEVEINPFL

-459 GLVNTV
+459 GLVNAV
-465 ERSTYHF
+465 DKRTYRF
-472 APDAIEQVLT
+472 APDGIEQVLT
-482 NLIDNAITHTENAGA
+482 NLIDNAITHTEDAGA

-504 EKEELVMIVK
+504 DKDQLVMIVK

-530 RFYKADKSRTRKTAK
+530 RFYKADKSRTRKTAR

-557 IVQAHNGTI
+557 IIQAHGGTI

>member
-1 MMLWGSVVNK
+1 MLWGSVVNK
-11 LWLTILL
+11 LWLTILV

-44 ESLMQTATKVSI
+44 ESLMQTAAKVSI
-56 LMEEIDDKDTVYDT
+56 LLEEIDDRSTVYDT

-89 WLSGTDE
+89 WISEPDE
-96 QSEPLPGVDKDW
+96 AEPLPDVDQQW
-108 LLADPELKKAAVNG
+108 LLDDAVLNKAVTEG
-122 KDVSKQLILPDS
+122 EDVSKQLILPNT
-134 DRSVIAVGTPLQD
+134 DRSVIVVGTPLQD

-158 AVVKETGNQTT
+158 SVVKETGNQTT
-169 QIILLGAGIAFIL
+169 QIILLGAGIAFVL

-208 ARGQFGTEVP
+208 ARGEFGTKVP

-226 MLAMAFNKMG
+226 MLATALNKMG

-249 KEHLS
+249 KEHLA

-280 EAFIHDWQF
+280 EEFIHDWQF

-307 SVVATASE
+307 SVVSTASE

-334 YDDATIRGAVAVVR
+334 YDDAAIRGAVAVVR

-387 DIADTVEAKNELAQ
+387 DIADTIEAKNELAQ

-416 LLDLARMEAGDTN
+416 SLDLARMEAGDTN
-429 LVMEDVEINPFL
+429 LVMEEVEINPFL

-459 GLVNTV
+459 GLVNAV
-465 ERSTYHF
+465 DKRTYQF

-504 EKEELVMIVK
+504 DKDQLVMIVK

-530 RFYKADKSRTRKTAK
+530 RFYKADKSRTRKTVR

-557 IVQAHNGTI
+557 IIQAHDGTI

-571 LHEGTTFTIRLPQ
+571 LHEGTTFTIRLPR